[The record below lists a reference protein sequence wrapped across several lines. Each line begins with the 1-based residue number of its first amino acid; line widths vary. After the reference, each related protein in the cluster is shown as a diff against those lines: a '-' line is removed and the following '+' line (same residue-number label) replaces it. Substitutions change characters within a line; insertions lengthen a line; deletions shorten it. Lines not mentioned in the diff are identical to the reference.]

1 MKIEPE
7 LLQMLIDR
15 AYGLAVTVHY
25 EDVPEEGAE
34 QPLLDLLR
42 HIREL
47 GMEPT
52 WYDTYDDPQLLLG
65 PLAEERKSPK
75 VDSLSVDHRGRQVKR
90 RAERPHTVTRGL
102 PYVISPHLP
111 RLRRL
116 QREWEK
122 SRRWHSSASRQMLD
136 GQCESLYYRV
146 YGQRC
151 YYGPLPSGPDYRFLL
166 K

>member
-1 MKIEPE
+1 MRKKPE
-7 LLQMLIDR
+7 LLQQLVDR

-52 WYDTYDDPQLLLG
+52 WYGTYDDPQLLLG
-65 PLAEERKSPK
+65 PLAEERSPHK
-75 VDSLSVDHRGRQVKR
+75 VDPRSVDHQGRPVKKR
-90 RAERPHTVTRGL
+90 ERPHTVTRGL
-102 PYVISPHLP
+102 RYVISPHFP

-122 SRRWHSSASRQMLD
+122 ARRWHSSASRQMLD

-151 YYGPLPSGPDYRFLL
+151 YYGPLPSGPDYSFLL